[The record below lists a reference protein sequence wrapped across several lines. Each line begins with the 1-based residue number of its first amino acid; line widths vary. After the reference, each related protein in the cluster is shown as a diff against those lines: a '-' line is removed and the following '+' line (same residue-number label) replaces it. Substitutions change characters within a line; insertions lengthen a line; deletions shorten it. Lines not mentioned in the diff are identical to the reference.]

1 VSEVSEVITEA
12 VAIVE
17 NYTFLRPLVI
27 VLAVAVV
34 VFIVCFVAL
43 QRAGRN

>member
-1 VSEVSEVITEA
+1 MSEIFKEA

-17 NYTFLRPLVI
+17 NYTFLRPLLI
-27 VLAVAVV
+27 VLVAAVV

-43 QRAGRN
+43 QRAGRNQ